1 MIEIKENQ
9 ELNIVNLLSF
19 RGTVQQVELENIGKE
34 MKDYIQNVGAKMV
47 GNPITATYAMEAC

>member
-34 MKDYIQNVGAKMV
+34 MKDYI
-47 GNPITATYAMEAC
+47 